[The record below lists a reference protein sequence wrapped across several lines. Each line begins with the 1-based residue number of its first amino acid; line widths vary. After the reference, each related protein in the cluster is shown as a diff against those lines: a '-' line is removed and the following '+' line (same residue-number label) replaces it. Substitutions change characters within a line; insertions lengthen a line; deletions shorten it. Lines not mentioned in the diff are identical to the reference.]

1 MDSTETKISMME
13 VTRYLTIARSLK
25 GKHKFYDMHVHP
37 FEIVFNKCA
46 YQENKINSGLY
57 STNSSTFSAPI
68 LTELIVMNQG
78 DKKSNSKLFQRPLIF
93 RMKFTALYTHSGPKV
108 FNAQRNLSTID
119 KMLLLPVAQV
129 EGNVEPQ
136 MKEMKKM
143 YASDKKFFFG
153 WSVSNNIRDEDI
165 YRSAC
170 SAKKLYNICAIKQN
184 LTQSEI
190 NIATVKGRRR
200 LEHILET
207 CAKSNLPLIIHSGKS
222 PLAKDK
228 KIGRYS
234 VIEVLEKF
242 DWGDFSCPVV
252 FAHSAAY
259 NYSPKDV
266 KEHVIP
272 RLKKLISA
280 NKNLFIDISGVDV
293 LSLKYI
299 LNKIPT
305 ERILFGSDA
314 LYEHQW
320 QRVVKLLHALER
332 SSKKFEES
340 FIKIMSFNPERNIF
354 KDKRHFH

>member
-1 MDSTETKISMME
+1 MNRSETKISMME
-13 VTRYLTIARSLK
+13 VSRYLAMARSMK

-57 STNSSTFSAPI
+57 STNSSSFSAPK
-68 LTELIVMNQG
+68 LTELVVMNPG
-78 DKKSNSKLFQRPLIF
+78 DKESKSKLYQRPLIF
-93 RMKFTALYTHSGPKV
+93 RMKFSALYTHSGPKV

-143 YASDKKFFFG
+143 YSTDKKYFFG
-153 WSVSNNIRDEDI
+153 WSVSNTIRDKDI
-165 YRSAC
+165 YQAAC

-190 NIATVKGRRR
+190 NIASVKGKRR

-207 CAKSNLPLIIHSGKS
+207 CTNLNLPLILHTGKS

-228 KIGRYS
+228 KISRYS
-234 VIEVLEKF
+234 TIEVLEKF
-242 DWGDFSCPVV
+242 DWSAYSCPVV
-252 FAHSAAY
+252 FAHSASY
-259 NYSPKDV
+259 NYSPKNV
-266 KEHVIP
+266 KESVIP
-272 RLKKLISA
+272 RLKKMISA
-280 NKNLFIDISGVDV
+280 NKNLFIDISGIDV

-305 ERILFGSDA
+305 DRILFGSDA

-340 FIKIMSFNPERNIF
+340 FIKIMSHNPERNIF
-354 KDKRHFH
+354 KDKRHFN